1 MTEYT
6 ENYNLGKQTNKK
18 DKFDMSIISEN
29 WDILDDCMKNFDE
42 RISESANAVSAVN
55 DRLTTLESGSAG
67 GSGSS
72 NNIVILSQSEY
83 DALITK
89 TPDTI
94 YMIAE
99 EGD

>member
-42 RISESANAVSAVN
+42 RILESANAVTDIN
-55 DRLTTLESGSAG
+55 DRVTTLESGST
-67 GSGSS
+67 GSS
-72 NNIVILSQSEY
+72 NNIVVLSQSEY
-83 DALITK
+83 DALSTK
-89 TPDTI
+89 AADTI
-94 YMIAE
+94 YMIE
-99 EGD
+99 EGN

>member
-18 DKFDMSIISEN
+18 EKFDMSIISDN
-29 WDILDDCMKNFDE
+29 WDILDDCMKNFNE
-42 RISESANAVSAVN
+42 RIS
-55 DRLTTLESGSAG
+55 TLEST
-67 GSGSS
+67 GSS
-72 NNIVILSQSEY
+72 NNIVTLSQSEY
-83 DALITK
+83 DALSTK
-89 TPDTI
+89 APDTI

>member
-42 RISESANAVSAVN
+42 RISESANAVTVIN
-55 DRLTTLESGSAG
+55 ERLTTLESDSKG

-72 NNIVILSQSEY
+72 NIVTLSQSEY
-83 DALITK
+83 DALSTK
-89 TPDTI
+89 APDTI

-99 EGD
+99 DDD